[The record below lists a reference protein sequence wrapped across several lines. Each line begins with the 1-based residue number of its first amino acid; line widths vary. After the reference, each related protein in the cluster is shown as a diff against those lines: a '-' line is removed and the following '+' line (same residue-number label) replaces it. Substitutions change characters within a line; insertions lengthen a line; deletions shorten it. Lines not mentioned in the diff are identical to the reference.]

1 MLELKQLG
9 LEFSGL
15 LANMVSEAL
24 WLIFGAALALT
35 IRLARMLGRRTLL
48 RRAFG
53 ANVHTAD
60 DIAIYLPLW
69 RVQDRD
75 RAETRFEK
83 QTGAGETLRY
93 YGPDRTFAEE
103 DVKSA
108 FEAAQTFAKFFAR
121 PIAIRP
127 DDERLHE
134 NETTLLIGAAVAN
147 RHVDSVLDLYRC
159 DCPERLPIDF
169 PTIAENS
176 DSRAVFFIKNNAN
189 GDEYRFT
196 GTTDY
201 AFILRLPKLEDGAGN
216 HFIIAGIDASG
227 TQAAGGV
234 LRRRWTMFSK
244 FKGPAAAVVT
254 LQGGRP
260 ETCRV
265 VTWIYRRNNR
275 WATRAGAPAKG

>member
-1 MLELKQLG
+1 
-9 LEFSGL
+9 
-15 LANMVSEAL
+15 MVSEAL
-24 WLIFGAALALT
+24 WLILGASLALT
-35 IRLARMLGRRTLL
+35 IRLARLLGRRARL
-48 RRAFG
+48 RSAFG
-53 ANVHTAD
+53 ENVHTGE

-69 RVQDRD
+69 RAQDRS

-83 QTGAGETLRY
+83 QSGAGETRRY
-93 YGPDRTFAEE
+93 YGPDRSFAEE

-108 FEAAQTFAKFFAR
+108 LETAQTFSKFFSR

-147 RHVDSVLDLYRC
+147 WHVDSILDLYRC
-159 DCPERLPIDF
+159 HCPDRLPIEF
-169 PTIAENS
+169 PMIEEND
-176 DSRAVFFIKNNAN
+176 DSRAVFFIKNNAT

-196 GTTDY
+196 GATDY
-201 AFILRLPKLEDGAGN
+201 AFILRLPKVEDGEGY

-227 TQAAGGV
+227 TQAAGSM
-234 LRRRWTMFSK
+234 LRRRWSMFAKS
-244 FKGPAAAVVT
+244 KGPAAAVIT
-254 LQGGRP
+254 LQRGRP

-275 WATRAGAPAKG
+275 WATRAGPPAAR